1 MDIVND
7 IVFCVYINKA
17 PIFLNELYIIV
28 VLFIFL
34 ITFNYLLNYL
44 KFEWCGIN
52 LMFEYEI
59 QIQIWFEF
67 NHAT

>member
-44 KFEWCGIN
+44 KFE
-52 LMFEYEI
+52 
-59 QIQIWFEF
+59 
-67 NHAT
+67 